1 MVCVGTARWVFSPL
15 DEELGLVNG
24 RLTPSLQASLAR
36 LGSQMPFERAVE
48 SLADTLR
55 VWVSE
60 PTARRQTQKWGA
72 AYVDVQQEEVQRI
85 MPELPPAPMGP
96 EKMLLSVDGAMVP
109 LVGGEWAEVKTLVL
123 GGIDEPVWEGGEWK
137 VHASELSYFSRLME
151 AEAFSQAALGEV
163 HRRGVESA
171 AQVVAVTDGAEWE
184 QGFIDD
190 QREDAVRVLDFPH
203 AAEYVAQMGSA
214 VWGEQTPRTQE
225 WLSQQLHTL
234 KHQGPTDVLSALRRL
249 VQDHPDVPELG
260 ASLAYLE
267 KREAQMPYPRCLAQ
281 GWPIGSG
288 SVESGNKV
296 VVEARLKGAGMHW
309 ARAHVNP
316 MLALR
321 NALCNGRWPEAC
333 SQILTHHHLQMQRM
347 QQLRRQRRL
356 AAPATPPVSSET
368 LPCTPPV
375 AAPTQ
380 SRASRPDSLAHTHPL
395 GALDSAIPRERWRPG
410 PDHPWRHSPIGKARY
425 RQRSHAPSARN

>member
-1 MVCVGTARWVFSPL
+1 M
-15 DEELGLVNG
+15 
-24 RLTPSLQASLAR
+24 
-36 LGSQMPFERAVE
+36 
-48 SLADTLR
+48 
-55 VWVSE
+55 
-60 PTARRQTQKWGA
+60 
-72 AYVDVQQEEVQRI
+72 QQ
-85 MPELPPAPMGP
+85 LPPAPMGP

-123 GGIDEPVWEGGEWK
+123 GEIDEPVWEGGEWK
-137 VHASELSYFSRLME
+137 VHASGLSYFSRLME
-151 AEAFSQAALGEV
+151 AEAFSKAALGEV

-190 QREDAVRVLDFPH
+190 HREDAVRVLDFPH
-203 AAEYVAQMGSA
+203 AAEYVAHIGSA
-214 VWGEQTPRTQE
+214 VWGEATPRTQE

-234 KHQGPTDVLSALRRL
+234 KHQGPTDVLSALGRL

-309 ARAHVNP
+309 ARAHINP

-321 NALCNGRWPEAC
+321 NALCNGRWLEAC
-333 SQILTHHHLQMQRM
+333 SQILTHQHLQRQRM
-347 QQLRRQRRL
+347 QQLRRQQRL
-356 AAPATPPVSSET
+356 AAVARPPVSSET

-375 AAPTQ
+375 AATTQ
-380 SRASRPDSLAHTHPL
+380 PPASRPDPLAQTPAL
-395 GALDSAIPRERWRPG
+395 GAPDSAVPRQRWRPG

-425 RQRSHAPSARN
+425 RQCSHPSSARN